1 MSNGLE
7 EGVNFV
13 NKTTININKI
23 DYSEVIKLKSATIKT
38 SINILTGNGYN
49 VVKNKI
55 ITDVSKLNYIIGAS
69 GMYGKYSGTDDNEN
83 YTFKVLQ
90 NTTIID
96 KKNNSGIIIPVNTK
110 VILSKN
116 SSNKYMFRKVNKLI
130 NNTENGE
137 DGEFQTTITKIAN
150 KTYDSITNIGSPNRV
165 MPPPG
170 ESGGGS
176 GGTGRR
182 KKSHKSHISHKKRK
196 TRKNKRK

>member
-1 MSNGLE
+1 MSNGLK
-7 EGVNFV
+7 EGLNYF

-23 DYSEVIKLKSATIKT
+23 DYSEVIKVKSATVKT
-38 SINILTGNGYN
+38 SINILTGNGYS

-55 ITDVSKLNYIIGAS
+55 ITDVSKLNYIISAS
-69 GMYGKYSGTDDNEN
+69 GMYGKYCGTDDNEN

-96 KKNNSGIIIPVNTK
+96 KENNSGIIIPANTK

-116 SSNKYMFRKVNKLI
+116 SSNKYMFRMLNKLI

-137 DGEFQTTITKIAN
+137 DGELQTTVNKVVN
-150 KTYDSITNIGSPNRV
+150 KTYDSITNIGKAESV

-170 ESGGGS
+170 GGG
-176 GGTGRR
+176 R
-182 KKSHKSHISHKKRK
+182 KKSHKSHKSHKSQKKRITCK
-196 TRKNKRK
+196 NNRK